1 MYIPPLSPEQD
12 EDHEFTD
19 EVIDLVRRAAR
30 PGDFRRT
37 NLETTWYE
45 PVPTELP
52 IGRPIRTEGE
62 PPRRVTRVAVDA
74 LVFEVPETSVDSVV
88 LDLAPQLQ
96 ERRYTVYGAIE
107 GLSELAPPDYER
119 KWTRP
124 SRQGMSFLTV
134 VQARD
139 PYEPLRIE
147 GAGTADILFE
157 DILRAL
163 KEWKRFSSFEI
174 AAAHPRE
181 LYLAFRDL
189 PHDLETFARAVY
201 KLVPEAV
208 YAYYLGERIEGWEDI
223 DYIRA
228 MDEQTPRDLAR
239 HLRKTKRLRLYW
251 DR

>member
-1 MYIPPLSPEQD
+1 MYLPPLCPEQD

-37 NLETTWYE
+37 NLETSWSE
-45 PVPTELP
+45 EVPTELP
-52 IGRPIRTEGE
+52 IGRPVRTEGE
-62 PPRRVTRVAVDA
+62 PPRRVTHVAVDA
-74 LVFEVPETSVDSVV
+74 LVFEVPEKSVDSVV
-88 LDLAPQLQ
+88 LDLAPKLQ
-96 ERRYTVYGAIE
+96 EKRCTVYGTFE
-107 GLSELAPPDYER
+107 GLYELVAPDDQR
-119 KWTRP
+119 KWTKP
-124 SRQGMSFLTV
+124 SRPDMSYLAV
-134 VQARD
+134 VQAND

-147 GAGTADILFE
+147 GGGSADILFE

-174 AAAHPRE
+174 AAASNRE

-189 PHDLETFARAVY
+189 PHDLDTFARAVY

-208 YAYYLGERIEGWEDI
+208 YAYYLGEPVEDWEDI

-228 MDEQTPRDLAR
+228 MDEQTPADLAR